1 MIVRRSCRFLY
12 EHSPSTGFLRILK
25 KLLTILRRLKF
36 YRDSVHLPSILSVP
50 AIIFSGE
57 LQFSSTS
64 FHVTL
69 LCSPSRFYLQ
79 VYIFYCV
86 PNYIVYFSL
95 FCFCLFCCVSKV
107 EEIWK
112 QLTILSSFFHVYFFY
127 FYCAITFNFILVFNF
142 ILCILLHIYW
152 KFYLCTYIEYNL

>member
-69 LCSPSRFYLQ
+69 LCSPSRFYL
-79 VYIFYCV
+79 YIFYCV

-112 QLTILSSFFHVYFFY
+112 QLTILSSFFHVYFFIFIVQLHLILYLYLTLY
-127 FYCAITFNFILVFNF
+127 FAFCCIFIEHF
-142 ILCILLHIYW
+142 
-152 KFYLCTYIEYNL
+152 TYVLT